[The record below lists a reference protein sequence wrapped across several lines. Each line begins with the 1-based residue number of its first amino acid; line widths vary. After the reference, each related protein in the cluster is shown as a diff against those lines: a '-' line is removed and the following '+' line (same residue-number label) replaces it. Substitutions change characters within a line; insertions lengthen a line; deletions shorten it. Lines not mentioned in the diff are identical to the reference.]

1 MSLDP
6 LHEQIARIAFALP
19 EAGQVA
25 LAGGGAMLAH
35 DLVDRPTQ
43 DVDLFTPDPA
53 EVTRLTDALAVALR
67 AEGAQVRVDRRGPG
81 FTRLA
86 VTVADGRSVVV
97 EIAHD
102 ARIREAVQL
111 SFGRVLHPD
120 EVAADKTL
128 ALFGRAA
135 ATGPGGC
142 GGAVRAVHAR
152 AAVRASRRKGRR
164 FRPPGFRR
172 RVGRRRSSLGRRLCR
187 TRLRAGDC
195 RRPTGERGW
204 MARPTAGC
212 RGHVRHGRC
221 AVRRRTDAAGV
232 GGFGLDPALRD
243 HLNVIGRRLP
253 TPVETAHRCPA
264 ESAGI
269 IGSRGA
275 GWVFADR
282 LELLGLAL
290 LFPVV
295 ASGHQLVHDLLTGWR
310 GEP

>member
-6 LHEQIARIAFALP
+6 LHEQIARIALALP
-19 EAGQVA
+19 EAGRVA

-81 FTRLA
+81 FTRLV
-86 VTVADGRSVVV
+86 VTVAGGRSVVV

-135 ATGPGGC
+135 ARDLVDVGAQLRRCTLEQLCELAAEKDAGFDRRVFADALAAAAAHSDAAFAELGLGP
-142 GGAVRAVHAR
+142 AT
-152 AAVRASRRKGRR
+152 AAALRAS
-164 FRPPGFRR
+164 
-172 RVGRRRSSLGRRLCR
+172 
-187 TRLRAGDC
+187 
-195 RRPTGERGW
+195 
-204 MARPTAGC
+204 TAGW
-212 RGHVRHGRC
+212 R
-221 AVRRRTDAAGV
+221 AQLLDAAGMSADAV
-232 GGFGLDPALRD
+232 QS
-243 HLNVIGRRLP
+243 IGRR
-253 TPVETAHRCPA
+253 TPPVSEALGSTSAQRPSERHRPPPSDA
-264 ESAGI
+264 
-269 IGSRGA
+269 SRDGPSLS
-275 GWVFADR
+275 R
-282 LELLGLAL
+282 
-290 LFPVV
+290 
-295 ASGHQLVHDLLTGWR
+295 
-310 GEP
+310 

>member
-1 MSLDP
+1 VSLDP

-53 EVTRLTDALAVALR
+53 EVTRLADALAVALR
-67 AEGAQVRVDRRGPG
+67 AEGARVKVDRRGPG

-86 VTVADGRSVVV
+86 VTVADRRSVVV

-135 ATGPGGC
+135 ARDLVDVAALSGRYTLEQLCELAAEKAPGST
-142 GGAVRAVHAR
+142 AEFSPTRW
-152 AAVRASRRKGRR
+152 
-164 FRPPGFRR
+164 PPPRLTLTPPLPN
-172 RVGRRRSSLGRRLCR
+172 SAYGRRLS
-187 TRLRAGDC
+187 
-195 RRPTGERGW
+195 P
-204 MARPTAGC
+204 
-212 RGHVRHGRC
+212 
-221 AVRRRTDAAGV
+221 
-232 GGFGLDPALRD
+232 F
-243 HLNVIGRRLP
+243 
-253 TPVETAHRCPA
+253 
-264 ESAGI
+264 
-269 IGSRGA
+269 
-275 GWVFADR
+275 
-282 LELLGLAL
+282 
-290 LFPVV
+290 
-295 ASGHQLVHDLLTGWR
+295 SG
-310 GEP
+310 

>member
-67 AEGAQVRVDRRGPG
+67 TEGAQVRVSRRGPG

-86 VTVADGRSVVV
+86 VTVTDGRTVVV
-97 EIAHD
+97 EVAHD

-135 ATGPGGC
+135 ARDL
-142 GGAVRAVHAR
+142 VDV
-152 AAVRASRRKGRR
+152 AALSERYQ
-164 FRPPGFRR
+164 
-172 RVGRRRSSLGRRLCR
+172 LERLCE
-187 TRLRAGDC
+187 LAAEKDAGFD
-195 RRPTGERGW
+195 RR
-204 MARPTAGC
+204 
-212 RGHVRHGRC
+212 
-221 AVRRRTDAAGV
+221 
-232 GGFGLDPALRD
+232 
-243 HLNVIGRRLP
+243 
-253 TPVETAHRCPA
+253 
-264 ESAGI
+264 
-269 IGSRGA
+269 
-275 GWVFADR
+275 VFADA
-282 LELLGLAL
+282 LSAAAAHSDAAFAELGLEPETVAAL
-290 LFPVV
+290 R
-295 ASGHQLVHDLLTGWR
+295 AAAARWRSQLLDAADVRAADAVQSFGGQALPGSEAPDYPNSLRPSERHRSSPSNAGRDGPAR
-310 GEP
+310 AR